1 MIALF
6 DVRGGA
12 RAGWRAGSCAGCC
25 AGSNPRRAPGSAS
38 MRGGAQVRERARV
51 PAPACVCVHTPAQA
65 RTPRTWRTSR
75 PAAGTP
81 CRTVLAPA
89 HILHS
94 PLFVEKQ
101 EAVS

>member
-1 MIALF
+1 
-6 DVRGGA
+6 
-12 RAGWRAGSCAGCC
+12 
-25 AGSNPRRAPGSAS
+25 

-51 PAPACVCVHTPAQA
+51 PAPACVGAQA
-65 RTPRTWRTSR
+65 SARTRTPRTWRTSR

-94 PLFVEKQ
+94 SLFVEKQ
-101 EAVS
+101 EAVW